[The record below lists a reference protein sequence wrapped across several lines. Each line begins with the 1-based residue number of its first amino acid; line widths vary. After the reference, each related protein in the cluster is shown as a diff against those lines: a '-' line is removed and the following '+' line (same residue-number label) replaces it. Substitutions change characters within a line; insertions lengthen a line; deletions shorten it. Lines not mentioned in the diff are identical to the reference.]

1 MKKEPSGKILIVL
14 GVWAIIAYAA
24 FPFPVNLIIGFIGL
38 VVIVILVG
46 LAEYFAEKEEAQ
58 SIESTE
64 GEELPPISEP
74 KKKTK
79 SSRLEKHRPRVKVE
93 LEDDK
98 NNEWR
103 P

>member
-1 MKKEPSGKILIVL
+1 MKKDPNLKVL
-14 GVWAIIAYAA
+14 LVMMIWMFIAYL
-24 FPFPVNLIIGFIGL
+24 FPLPLNLIIGFIGL

>member
-1 MKKEPSGKILIVL
+1 MKKDPNFKVL
-14 GVWAIIAYAA
+14 LVMMIWMFIAYL
-24 FPFPVNLIIGFIGL
+24 FPFPLNLIIGFIGL